1 MVRLLTNCNRT
12 LLFKYMLFKNSPGKL
27 PLLKQRDHDQPPEK
41 EESGTECQGEELLA
55 HFE

>member
-1 MVRLLTNCNRT
+1 MVRLLTNCYRT

-27 PLLKQRDHDQPPEK
+27 PLLKQRDHDQPLEK
-41 EESGTECQGEELLA
+41 EESGTECQDEELLA